1 MAQLPCIGLPWP
13 LTNRHLLGVA
23 IAIYFHYGV
32 YIYIYVWCIY
42 IYISIISQQSCD
54 FHNKHIV
61 HIFYLPSFG
70 DSHRHQRETH
80 ESRTVGKT
88 HWLQDH
94 ITRDRVVQF
103 WSLDKSGDHQLR
115 LIVSPIIYRFL
126 YIPGGGLGFLPSAVA
141 GWKIPIFPG
150 KYHQHGWIFKATL
163 GLWVCSCWLGYLG
176 GHPRTWLSG

>member
-32 YIYIYVWCIY
+32 YIYIYMYDVY

-88 HWLQDH
+88 H
-94 ITRDRVVQF
+94 
-103 WSLDKSGDHQLR
+103 
-115 LIVSPIIYRFL
+115 
-126 YIPGGGLGFLPSAVA
+126 
-141 GWKIPIFPG
+141 
-150 KYHQHGWIFKATL
+150 
-163 GLWVCSCWLGYLG
+163 
-176 GHPRTWLSG
+176 